1 MNDRLDKNEGNMPLP
16 GAEADPG
23 PEDRP
28 ADRALPGDQH
38 GEAMPEENKRK
49 LQAFIENVEGYLAV
63 NPDWRNEAW
72 FSRAHAYWEIEDKK
86 PMAALAYYNKGLEAA
101 STADY
106 VEAIRLFEKAAHLDP
121 GFPWS
126 ANNLAWALSTCPD
139 ERLRDGRVAILYS
152 QWALKMPK
160 VEVADFVGTLAAAH
174 AAAGDFETAMRLCE
188 KAGEIWATEKTEQMR
203 HAFRHGN
210 VYVDRS
216 GPPKKEDCISKEGCG
231 KAKWGMNKME
241 VRAVFPKMVIE
252 DNDTTTVRGCILKG
266 RKADLVLHF
275 HHDRLYRAV
284 VRVAGIDA
292 AGARGLAFRRMELE
306 ETGLKNGNRREVR
319 WVSEETRARLEYDP
333 QRMEAVIELESKKIF
348 AQLKAARAGMTRTL
362 Q

>member
-1 MNDRLDKNEGNMPLP
+1 MNDRLDKNEGDMRLP
-16 GAEADPG
+16 GVEADPG
-23 PEDRP
+23 PGNGS
-28 ADRALPGDQH
+28 ADRALSGDEH
-38 GEAMPEENKRK
+38 GEAVPEENKEK

-63 NPDWRNEAW
+63 NPDWRNDAW
-72 FSRAHAYWEIEDKK
+72 FSRAHAYWKMGDKK
-86 PMAALAYYNKGLEAA
+86 PMAALACFNKGVGAA

-106 VEAIRLFEKAAHLDP
+106 VEAIYLFEKAAHLDP
-121 GFPWS
+121 GFPWP
-126 ANNLAWALSTCPD
+126 ANNLAWILSTCPD

-174 AAAGDFETAMRLCE
+174 AATGDFETAMRLCE
-188 KAGEIWATEKTEQMR
+188 RAGEVWPTEETERMR
-203 HAFRHGN
+203 LAFRLEN

-231 KAKWGMNKME
+231 KAKWGMSKLD

-266 RKADLVLHF
+266 READLVLHF
-275 HHDRLYRAV
+275 HQDRLYRAV
-284 VRVAGIDA
+284 VRVAGINA
-292 AGARGLAFRRMELE
+292 AEARGLAFRRMELE
-306 ETGLKNGNRREVR
+306 EAGLKSGNRREVC
-319 WVSEETRARLEYDP
+319 WVSDDTRARLQYDP
-333 QRMEAVIELESKKIF
+333 QRMDAVIELESKAIS
-348 AQLKAARAGMTRTL
+348 AHRRTARAGMTRTL